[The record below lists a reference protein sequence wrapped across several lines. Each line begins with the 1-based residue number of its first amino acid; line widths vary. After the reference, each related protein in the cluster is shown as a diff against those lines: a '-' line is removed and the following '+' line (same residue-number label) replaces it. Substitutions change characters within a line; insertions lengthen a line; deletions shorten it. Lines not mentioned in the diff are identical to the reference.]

1 MKHDKAIVLRLT
13 QELFDQLKANRQMT
27 GVTASEY
34 CRRAINLALF
44 ADAESA
50 KRTAVWKSLTPEQQ
64 ENHPVDPFG
73 PEQYA
78 PSVETH

>member
-13 QELFDQLKANRQMT
+13 HETFDQLKANRQMT
-27 GVTASEY
+27 GVTASEF

-50 KRTAVWKSLTPEQQ
+50 KRTAVWKSLPPEQR
-64 ENHPVDPFG
+64 ESHPVDLFG
-73 PEQYA
+73 PDQYA